1 MEQSKSAIFTARRD
15 DDWKDFGISTNHPI
29 ATAGANA
36 VRLQGGNVFDM
47 YLAALACAWVTDP
60 ANCSPFGRMQGIY
73 SIAGTAG
80 CVGAATRIRSD
91 VSSTIPIPGNIS
103 AWFWFRQSGR
113 LKLSFH
119 DLLAP
124 AIAVAQDGFTPSPA
138 LATAVNR
145 SAPDLSHDLRSIYID
160 DTGRIRAL
168 VRNPALSR
176 LLRNLADSTD
186 EDQFWQIMR
195 SGDAGPWRVGES
207 LRNPIQEVPLR
218 TLNIAGS
225 SGEADRVST
234 TGNLETWG
242 TWTLLGVAIGAEL
255 RKLEVLADF
264 AQAMEAYV
272 LSTILLFDRI
282 PFVVGSLQPKVMSPS
297 IEIDIELEARVIAE
311 RVVRLMNGSVDAL
324 WVELDK
330 TYFGDPSIQTDD
342 SNTNVFAVACGEDIM
357 SFTTSIGPW
366 FGSKQSWWGAAL
378 GYSYAMESRALFEG
392 QTHDVTEMS
401 PLILETPGRARLA
414 IGAAGSE
421 RILGA
426 LTYLLFLKFG
436 LRVCHDMAR
445 LVTLPRLFP
454 KDGTIRVHRDFC
466 HTARD
471 HLEKRGFKLALADY
485 DLERHL
491 GIVNLVERPSTG
503 RYRSATDPSGDGWA
517 L

>member
-1 MEQSKSAIFTARRD
+1 
-15 DDWKDFGISTNHPI
+15 
-29 ATAGANA
+29 
-36 VRLQGGNVFDM
+36 M
-47 YLAALACAWVTDP
+47 YLAALASAWITDP

-80 CVGAATRIRSD
+80 CLGAATRIRSD
-91 VSSTIPIPGNIS
+91 VSSTIPVPGNIS

-138 LATAVNR
+138 LATAVHR
-145 SAPDLSHDLRSIYID
+145 STPDLSHDLRSIYLD
-160 DTGRIRAL
+160 DNGRLRAL
-168 VRNPALSR
+168 VRNPALSQ

-195 SGDAGPWRVGES
+195 SGNAGPWGAGES
-207 LRNPIQEVPLR
+207 LRNPVQEVPLR
-218 TLNIAGS
+218 SLDVVGP
-225 SGEADRVST
+225 SGEADRVSG

-255 RKLEVLADF
+255 RKSGVLTDF
-264 AQAMEAYV
+264 PQAMEAYV
-272 LSTILLFDRI
+272 LSTILLLDRI
-282 PFVVGSLQPKVMSPS
+282 PFLVGSLQPRVLSPS
-297 IEIDIELEARVIAE
+297 IEVDIELEARIIAG
-311 RVVRLMNGSVDAL
+311 RVVRLMEGSVDAL
-324 WVELDK
+324 WVELGE

-342 SNTNVFAVACGEDIM
+342 SNTNVFAVACGEDM
-357 SFTTSIGPW
+357 LSFTTSIGPW

-378 GYSYAMESRALFEG
+378 GYSYAMESRSLFEG
-392 QTHDVTEMS
+392 QIHDVTEMS
-401 PLILETPGRARLA
+401 PLIIEAPGRQRLA

-426 LTYLLFLKFG
+426 LTYLLFLRFG
-436 LRVCHDMAR
+436 LGLSHDMAR
-445 LVTLPRLFP
+445 LMSLPRLFP
-454 KDGTIRVHRDFC
+454 KDGAIRVHRDFC
-466 HTARD
+466 HTARG
-471 HLEKRGFKLALADY
+471 HLEERGFKLTLVDY

-491 GIVNLVERPSTG
+491 GIVNLVERPIAG
-503 RYRSATDPSGDGWA
+503 RYRSGTDPSGNGWA